1 MVVALDKSTLEFS
14 SFVLPDE
21 QDWNS
26 PASSL
31 PKVALS
37 VGRDGKAR
45 IVVHEAGDILKVF
58 ARLRGGGKEWALEK
72 TIQLSAAM
80 LGLTGLRWL

>member
-1 MVVALDKSTLEFS
+1 M
-14 SFVLPDE
+14 LPDE

-45 IVVHEAGDILKVF
+45 IVVHEAWDILKVF
-58 ARLRGGGKEWALEK
+58 ARLRGGCEEWALEK